1 MNKIIP
7 GCLPDKYVFGCKRHL
22 MELTKFV
29 PLDKMNQVCVAQME
43 SKRKPSLI
51 TMSSED
57 VLVQATSAE
66 VAANNKRPKESELI
80 SFQMMLKTL
89 LDLAIQKYPP
99 DQQEQQKV
107 FRHIIQYLTGA
118 SINKSVYVLNHIL
131 IAEFYINSTTLC

>member
-7 GCLPDKYVFGCKRHL
+7 GCLPDKYVFGCKRYL

-57 VLVQATSAE
+57 VLVQAISAE
-66 VAANNKRPKESELI
+66 VTANNQRPKESDLI
-80 SFQMMLKTL
+80 SFQIMLKTL
-89 LDLAIQKYPP
+89 LDPAIQKYPP
-99 DQQEQQKV
+99 DQQAQEKL
-107 FRHIIQYLTGA
+107 F
-118 SINKSVYVLNHIL
+118 
-131 IAEFYINSTTLC
+131 